1 MKAEVTERRPKPW
14 FRQPPALKA
23 EAVARVSRGE
33 VAAHVARDLGL
44 PLYQLCNWLHKA
56 GYERVTTWRLQS

>member
-1 MKAEVTERRPKPW
+1 MNGKWV
-14 FRQPPALKA
+14 RQPAALKA

-44 PLYQLCNWLHKA
+44 PLYQVCNWLRKA
-56 GYERVTTWRLQS
+56 GYERVTTWRLQG